1 MSIVT
6 KFREYAARRA
16 QERKYYDELA
26 QMSDAELDDLGLSH
40 AKIVEMSRAYSSGN
54 ARSSGDTKKSWKKPP
69 ARS

>member
-40 AKIVEMSRAYSSGN
+40 AKIVEMSRAYSK
-54 ARSSGDTKKSWKKPP
+54 A
-69 ARS
+69 A